1 MSSDYRNDLHKK
13 MNRTKKHNYFT
24 IPAGIIAGVLLTL
37 TANTEVQAQTTVE
50 TDYQEEFQ
58 NLYNEFQSILHT
70 SYEQFEDST
79 DEEKNVF
86 VEDYAEI
93 KLIKDSLLTAI
104 ENAGAAHLTE
114 RLENTDI
121 TVDQLEAIFEEVVTK
136 LVTTE
141 DEEGLSTAIALPE
154 IESVELEAE
163 EVSEE
168 KEGTEEV
175 PVTQAEAKEVSE
187 VTAMRTIAETSEVKP
202 KSVETKHY
210 IVKAGDTLNKIAQ
223 LHGTTA
229 DQLAKLNNL
238 ANKNRIFVGQKLV
251 VNGNPIT
258 EPKEDLSQISIKL
271 TNEEFIEVIGEHA
284 KIIAKDNNLY
294 ASVMVAQ
301 AALESGFGSSGLSSA
316 PNHNLFGI
324 KGSYNGESVTMKTN
338 EYFNGWV
345 RVDAAFKKYP
355 SYKESLLDNAY
366 LLRNGTSWNSE
377 HYKGT
382 WIENAASY
390 QDATSWLQGRYAT
403 DPSYASKLN
412 NIIAR
417 YNLTQFDMVRD
428 VVDTPITTPTPKPE
442 QPEQLKPVTPSSTTN
457 YIIKSGDTLTKI
469 SRAYKMTVSELKK
482 LNNLTTDR
490 IYVGQTL
497 KVKVAETKPTP
508 VPTPKPEEK
517 PASKPNQNSASYTV
531 KSGDTLS
538 HIAKD
543 YGMTVSTLKE
553 LNNLK
558 SDLIIVGQTLKVK
571 AAASTPAPAPKPTP
585 APKPVTPSNSTYTVK
600 SGDTLSHIGRANNM
614 TVSALKTLN
623 NLKSDLIFV
632 GQTLK
637 VNGTTPTPAPSTPK
651 KEEIKPVT
659 PSSSKTHTVK
669 SGDTLSHIARANNMT
684 VSALKTLNNL
694 KSDLIFVGQTL
705 KVNGTTTALAPS
717 TPKKEETK
725 PVTPSSSKTHTVK
738 SGDTLSHIARASN
751 MTVSALK
758 SLNNLKTDLIFVGQ
772 TLKVNET
779 TTNTPASIKNA
790 TASTNNGTY
799 RIVSGDTLSGI
810 ALKHKTTVRALK
822 EKNNLKTDLI
832 FVGQKLNL

>member
-175 PVTQAEAKEVSE
+175 PVTQAEAEVVSE
-187 VTAMRTIAETSEVKP
+187 VNAMRTIAETSEVKP

-442 QPEQLKPVTPSSTTN
+442 QPEQSKPVTPSSTTN

-558 SDLIIVGQTLKVK
+558 SDLIIVGQTLKVQEK
-571 AAASTPAPAPKPTP
+571 VNTPIPAP
-585 APKPVTPSNSTYTVK
+585 
-600 SGDTLSHIGRANNM
+600 
-614 TVSALKTLN
+614 
-623 NLKSDLIFV
+623 
-632 GQTLK
+632 
-637 VNGTTPTPAPSTPK
+637 PK
-651 KEEIKPVT
+651 KEEQKPAT
-659 PSSSKTHTVK
+659 PTPDSDSSSGNYTVK

-705 KVNGTTTALAPS
+705 KVNG
-717 TPKKEETK
+717 
-725 PVTPSSSKTHTVK
+725 
-738 SGDTLSHIARASN
+738 
-751 MTVSALK
+751 
-758 SLNNLKTDLIFVGQ
+758 
-772 TLKVNET
+772 T

-832 FVGQKLNL
+832 FVGQILNL

>member
-175 PVTQAEAKEVSE
+175 PVTQAEAEE
-187 VTAMRTIAETSEVKP
+187 VTEETEDVLVTQAETVEVPEVTVIRTVAETSEVKP

-442 QPEQLKPVTPSSTTN
+442 QPEQSKPVTPSSTTN

-558 SDLIIVGQTLKVK
+558 SDLIIVGQTLKVQEK
-571 AAASTPAPAPKPTP
+571 VNTPIPAPPKKEEQKPATP
-585 APKPVTPSNSTYTVK
+585 DSDSSSGNYTVK
-600 SGDTLSHIGRANNM
+600 SGDTLSHIA
-614 TVSALKTLN
+614 
-623 NLKSDLIFV
+623 
-632 GQTLK
+632 K
-637 VNGTTPTPAPSTPK
+637 V
-651 KEEIKPVT
+651 
-659 PSSSKTHTVK
+659 
-669 SGDTLSHIARANNMT
+669 NNMT

-772 TLKVNET
+772 TLKVNGT

-790 TASTNNGTY
+790 AASTNNGTY

-822 EKNNLKTDLI
+822 MKNNLKTDLI
-832 FVGQKLNL
+832 FVGQILNL

>member
-163 EVSEE
+163 EV
-168 KEGTEEV
+168 TEETEDV
-175 PVTQAEAKEVSE
+175 LVTQAETEEVSE
-187 VTAMRTIAETSEVKP
+187 VTVIRKVAETSEVKP
-202 KSVETKHY
+202 KSAETKHY
-210 IVKAGDTLNKIAQ
+210 IVKVGDTLNKIAQ

-229 DQLAKLNNL
+229 DHLAKLNNL
-238 ANKNRIFVGQKLV
+238 VNKNLIFVGQKLV
-251 VNGNPIT
+251 VNGNPRT
-258 EPKEDLSQISIKL
+258 EPKEDLSQIGKKL

-442 QPEQLKPVTPSSTTN
+442 QPEQSKPVTPSSTTN

-558 SDLIIVGQTLKVK
+558 SDLIIVGQTLKVQEK
-571 AAASTPAPAPKPTP
+571 VNTPIPAPPKKEEQKPATPTP
-585 APKPVTPSNSTYTVK
+585 DSDSSSGNYTVK
-600 SGDTLSHIGRANNM
+600 SGDTLSHIARANNM

-651 KEEIKPVT
+651 KEETKPVT

-705 KVNGTTTALAPS
+705 KVNG
-717 TPKKEETK
+717 
-725 PVTPSSSKTHTVK
+725 
-738 SGDTLSHIARASN
+738 
-751 MTVSALK
+751 
-758 SLNNLKTDLIFVGQ
+758 
-772 TLKVNET
+772 T

>member
-175 PVTQAEAKEVSE
+175 PVTQAEAEVVSE
-187 VTAMRTIAETSEVKP
+187 VNAMRTIAETSEVKP

-442 QPEQLKPVTPSSTTN
+442 QPEQSKPVTPSSTTN

-558 SDLIIVGQTLKVK
+558 SDLIIVGQTLKVQEK
-571 AAASTPAPAPKPTP
+571 VNTPIPAP
-585 APKPVTPSNSTYTVK
+585 
-600 SGDTLSHIGRANNM
+600 
-614 TVSALKTLN
+614 
-623 NLKSDLIFV
+623 
-632 GQTLK
+632 
-637 VNGTTPTPAPSTPK
+637 PK
-651 KEEIKPVT
+651 KEEQKPAT
-659 PSSSKTHTVK
+659 PTPDSDSSSGNYTVK

-725 PVTPSSSKTHTVK
+725 PVTPSSSNTQIVK
-738 SGDTLSHIARASN
+738 SGDTLSHIARANN

-758 SLNNLKTDLIFVGQ
+758 TLNNLKSDLIFVGQ
-772 TLKVNET
+772 TLKVNGT

-790 TASTNNGTY
+790 AASTNNGTY

-832 FVGQKLNL
+832 FVGQILNL

>member
-175 PVTQAEAKEVSE
+175 PVTQAEAEVVSE
-187 VTAMRTIAETSEVKP
+187 VNAMRTIAETSEVKP

-428 VVDTPITTPTPKPE
+428 MVDTPITTPTPKPE
-442 QPEQLKPVTPSSTTN
+442 QPEQSKPVTPSSTTN

-651 KEEIKPVT
+651 KEETKPVI

-669 SGDTLSHIARANNMT
+669 SGDTLSHIARAN
-684 VSALKTLNNL
+684 
-694 KSDLIFVGQTL
+694 
-705 KVNGTTTALAPS
+705 
-717 TPKKEETK
+717 
-725 PVTPSSSKTHTVK
+725 
-738 SGDTLSHIARASN
+738 N

-779 TTNTPASIKNA
+779 TTNTPVSIKNA
-790 TASTNNGTY
+790 TTSTNNGTY

-832 FVGQKLNL
+832 FVGQILNL